1 MELQKKKKQKKN
13 RKQKKLKDKKVLT
26 PRELKVG
33 EAAGIFFIVIG
44 NGENR
49 LIELV
54 VAKLL
59 KCDGGCDCRKDRD
72 VCGEMRKMIL

>member
-1 MELQKKKKQKKN
+1 MELQKTKKTKQKT
-13 RKQKKLKDKKVLT
+13 KKRFWRAAWIRA
-26 PRELKVG
+26 PHELKVG

-44 NGENR
+44 NGENG

>member
-1 MELQKKKKQKKN
+1 MS
-13 RKQKKLKDKKVLT
+13 T

-44 NGENR
+44 NGENG
-49 LIELV
+49 LVKLV

-59 KCDGGCDCRKDRD
+59 KCDGGCDCRKDGD
-72 VCGEMRKMIL
+72 VCREMRKDTL